1 MRSKKKSN
9 GQIVTFL
16 NQQSNQG
23 LAEAMPLHHLKHN
36 NNKKKKKQS
45 TAVSVWVS
53 REKKKK
59 SEVALTH
66 HGDLGHKQVHGKRV

>member
-9 GQIVTFL
+9 SQIVTFL

-36 NNKKKKKQS
+36 NKKKK
-45 TAVSVWVS
+45 TIYS
-53 REKKKK
+53 RFGLGEQGEKKK